1 MFQKQIGRFLMIPGA
16 LLGIATV
23 IKNDGSVGYLNL
35 VKFLNLNGFKF
46 KKYYEVLE
54 PVNRI
59 AK

>member
-1 MFQKQIGRFLMIPGA
+1 MIPGA